1 MRLNLVNFYFWVI
14 ACCVLPNLATAEII
28 ADSRQLYSQASAAL
42 KADNLDKYYQIK
54 TKLTHYPLYP
64 YLEQQEFEHDF
75 EKVTQQQIDRY
86 AEQYNEIPS
95 VSILQKNWLRYLAS
109 KKHWKQYITAYES
122 SPNSGELYQCHYRN
136 ALLETAQPKRA
147 FKDINDLW
155 NAGHSISRACD
166 YVFNYW
172 ITKSQGPQSALAYQR
187 FWRAT
192 ETNNIAL
199 ARYLQRFIKT
209 KKEQQ
214 ATNRFFQVS
223 KDLSLLKNP
232 GFMTGDALSSRKTYL
247 YGLDK
252 LSRKDPLLAANLW
265 VNVRTKLSFS
275 FEEQQKLNRNIA
287 RRLASKSNETTDS
300 LLGQLNMFA
309 DEYIHN
315 LRFKLALTEQNWQKV
330 HRLIDQLSPE
340 EQTQERWV
348 YWKTISASHI
358 KGLKPA
364 YSDAFENL
372 SKERSYYGLLASRTL
387 QTRFHLNPQQ
397 DKVSESLLEEVSS
410 NPAVARM
417 HELYQLNNLYLARR
431 EWNQFTR
438 GFDKAQLRT
447 AATVLHRW
455 GWHNMAIAG
464 VAKAKFWDD
473 ISLRFP
479 MPYSTTFDKLAGQ
492 FNIDTNW
499 ARAVARQESAY
510 QPYARSRVGARGLM
524 QLMPKTARSTA
535 KRNDINYKNIAELYQ
550 PETNINLGVAYLAEM
565 QEKFNGNQVLATAAY
580 NAGPHRVKKWLKQRG
595 NLPTDIWI
603 EVIPFKETR
612 NYVMNVMAYH
622 AVYRTLAGQP
632 SHVIED
638 QSAFRVALTEA
649 TSAQQAERLRQF
661 VQTNNNATQTQ

>member
-1 MRLNLVNFYFWVI
+1 MRLNFMNFYLWIF
-14 ACCVLPNLATAEII
+14 ACCMLPGFAIAETI
-28 ADSRQLYSQASAAL
+28 ADSRKLYSQASAAL
-42 KADNLDKYYQIK
+42 KADDLDQYYQLK
-54 TKLTHYPLYP
+54 PKLAHYPLYP
-64 YLEQQEFEHDF
+64 YLEQLEFEHNF
-75 EKVTQQQIDRY
+75 EKVTQHQIDRY

-95 VSILQKNWLRYLAS
+95 VSILQQNWLRYLAA
-109 KKHWKQYITAYES
+109 KKYWNKYITAYES
-122 SPNSGELYQCHYRN
+122 NPRNSELYQCHYRN
-136 ALLETAQPKRA
+136 ALLATAQPTRA
-147 FKDINDLW
+147 LKGIADLW

-166 YVFNYW
+166 SLFNYW
-172 ITKSQGPQSALAYQR
+172 ITKTQGPQSSLAYQR

-192 ETNNIAL
+192 ENNNIAL
-199 ARYLQRFIKT
+199 ARYLKRFIKS
-209 KKEQQ
+209 KKQQQ
-214 ATNRFFQVS
+214 ATDRFIRVS
-223 KDLSLLKNP
+223 KDLSLLSKP
-232 GFMTGDALSSRKTYL
+232 DFLTGDTLSSRRTYL

-252 LSRKDPLLAANLW
+252 LSRKDPKSAANLW
-265 VNVRTKLSFS
+265 VNLRTKLSFS
-275 FEEQQKLNRNIA
+275 LEEQQKLNRNIA
-287 RRLASKSNETTDS
+287 RRLASKPNETTDP

-315 LRFKLALTEQNWQKV
+315 LRFKLALTKQDWQKV
-330 HRLIDQLSPE
+330 HQLIDQLSPE
-340 EQTQERWV
+340 VQTQERWV

-358 KGLKPA
+358 KNLKPV

-397 DKVSESLLEEVSS
+397 DQVSEALLEEISS
-410 NPAVARM
+410 SAAMSRM
-417 HELYQLNNLYLARR
+417 HELYQLKNLYLARR

-438 GFDKAQLRT
+438 DFDKTQLRT

-473 ISLRFP
+473 IDLRFP
-479 MPYSTTFDKLAGQ
+479 MPYSTTFNKLAGQ

-510 QPYARSRVGARGLM
+510 QPYARSHAGARGLM

-565 QEKFNGNQVLATAAY
+565 QAKFNGNQVLATAAY
-580 NAGPHRVKKWLKQRG
+580 NAGPHRVKTWLKQRG
-595 NLPTDIWI
+595 DLPTDIWI

-632 SHVIED
+632 AHVTEG
-638 QSAFRVALTEA
+638 QSAFRIALKGA
-649 TSAQQAERLRQF
+649 TSAHQAERLRQF
-661 VQTNNNATQTQ
+661 VQTNSNATLTQ